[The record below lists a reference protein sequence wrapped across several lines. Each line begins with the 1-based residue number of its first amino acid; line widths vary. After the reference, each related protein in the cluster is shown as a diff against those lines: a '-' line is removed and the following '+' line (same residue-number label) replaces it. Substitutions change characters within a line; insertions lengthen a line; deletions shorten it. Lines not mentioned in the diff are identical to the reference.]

1 MYMMLRVHILSK
13 KVTYIKLK
21 VIGCSPHPIHE
32 YFKVTTLL
40 LTLVIVIVVYFV
52 KLRTPYSH
60 LMGSGRA
67 ADGYHVQTY

>member
-1 MYMMLRVHILSK
+1 MYMILRVHILSK

-40 LTLVIVIVVYFV
+40 LTLVYGLYEQERYEIV
-52 KLRTPYSH
+52 L
-60 LMGSGRA
+60 LE
-67 ADGYHVQTY
+67 

>member
-32 YFKVTTLL
+32 YFKVTSLL
-40 LTLVIVIVVYFV
+40 LRHVAKSKNLGGQVE
-52 KLRTPYSH
+52 RR
-60 LMGSGRA
+60 RA
-67 ADGYHVQTY
+67 AAAGGAI